1 MNRNIWTR
9 ALMESAALNEK
20 ILNDDAFLS
29 VCGQFGELMVECFR
43 RQQNLYVCGN
53 GGSHCEALHL
63 AEELTGRFRKNRR
76 PLGALAL
83 GEATHSTCVGNDYGF
98 EEIFARQLEGLGRAG
113 DLWVGLST
121 SGNSQNVIRAAQVAR
136 AKGIKSVALLG
147 RDGGEL
153 KSMVDLAIVVPE
165 NSTDRI
171 QEVHLKVIHIAIEA
185 CERALFPENY

>member
-1 MNRNIWTR
+1 
-9 ALMESAALNEK
+9 MESAALNEK
-20 ILNDDAFLS
+20 ILKDDAFLS
-29 VCGQFGELMVECFR
+29 VCGQFGDLMVECFR

>member
-1 MNRNIWTR
+1 MNRNVWTR
-9 ALMESAALNEK
+9 ALTESAALNEK
-20 ILNDDAFLS
+20 ILKDEAFLA
-29 VCGQFGELMVECFR
+29 VCGQFSDWMVESFR
-43 RQQNLYVCGN
+43 GEKNLYVCGN

-113 DLWVGLST
+113 DLWVALST
-121 SGNSQNVIRAAQVAR
+121 SGNSKNLIRAAQVAR
-136 AKGIKSVALLG
+136 AKGLKSVALLG

-171 QEVHLKVIHIAIEA
+171 QEIHLKVIHIAIEA

>member
-1 MNRNIWTR
+1 MKRNVWTR
-9 ALMESAALNEK
+9 ALTESAALNEK
-20 ILNDDAFLS
+20 ILKDEAFLA
-29 VCGQFGELMVECFR
+29 VCGQFSDWMVECFR
-43 RQQNLYVCGN
+43 GEKNLYVCGN

-136 AKGIKSVALLG
+136 AKGLKSVALLG

-171 QEVHLKVIHIAIEA
+171 QEIHLKVIHVAIEA